1 MFKVLF
7 RAMIFVT
14 AATKLYQTG
23 VNEKLKYE
31 YKKAKMEAKIKKLS
45 ENTLKRAYGLSKES
59 SKIFG
64 MNPSEIQTKNDIDR
78 CITKLSKLS
87 KEMED
92 NGKTSIT
99 EFFQNKKKNVGKD
112 GISVW

>member
-31 YKKAKMEAKIKKLS
+31 YKKAKMEEKIKKLS
-45 ENTLKRAYGLSKES
+45 KED
-59 SKIFG
+59 K
-64 MNPSEIQTKNDIDR
+64 
-78 CITKLSKLS
+78 
-87 KEMED
+87 
-92 NGKTSIT
+92 
-99 EFFQNKKKNVGKD
+99 
-112 GISVW
+112 